1 MVVESEDAEALRCRG
16 PALREDSVKSCTQCS
31 QHSAR
36 HTTFVSDLQ
45 YLSVLASV
53 QADLIA
59 SICSLGGGTVHR
71 ETRIHLSRLFQS

>member
-16 PALREDSVKSCTQCS
+16 LALREDSVKSCMQCS

-36 HTTFVSDLQ
+36 HTFVSDLQ

-53 QADLIA
+53 QTDLIA
-59 SICSLGGGTVHR
+59 SICSLGGGTLHR
-71 ETRIHLSRLFQS
+71 ET